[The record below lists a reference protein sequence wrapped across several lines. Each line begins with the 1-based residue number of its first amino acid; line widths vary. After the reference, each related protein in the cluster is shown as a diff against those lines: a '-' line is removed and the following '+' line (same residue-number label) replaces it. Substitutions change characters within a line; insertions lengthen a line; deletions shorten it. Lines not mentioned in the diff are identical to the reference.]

1 MKLLVCS
8 QFWGGSSSSFSG
20 SSGGKVWSISWNF
33 LAPSLCPTPQVIL
46 GFVQYKMKRKL
57 CSLLL
62 GVIAASLGFLSSSCV
77 PFMSPAWVQTLATVP
92 VSVVGMRMWNY
103 FQGL

>member
-77 PFMSPAWVQTLATVP
+77 PFMSPAWVQMVATVP
-92 VSVVGMRMWNY
+92 ISVVGMRMWNY